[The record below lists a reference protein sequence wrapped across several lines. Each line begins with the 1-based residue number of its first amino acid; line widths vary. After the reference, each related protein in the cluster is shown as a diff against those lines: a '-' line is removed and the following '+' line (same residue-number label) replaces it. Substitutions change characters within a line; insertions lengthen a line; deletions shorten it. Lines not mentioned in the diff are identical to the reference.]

1 MIRCVAI
8 DDEPMALDI
17 IKNFCQRIGGI
28 HISTFDNPVEGL
40 DHITCNNTDIVFLDI
55 DMGDI
60 SGLSLVEKF
69 PENIS
74 VVFTTA
80 HSKYA
85 IDGFELD
92 ATDFLHKPFSI
103 ERFERAVEKA
113 MKQNKAKTEDDKTED
128 TVHIKEGYAS
138 KFIKTSEILYIE
150 SMDNY
155 VKIHTKGKD
164 TFMPRLNIKKL
175 ESMLPHNIIR
185 IHKSYMVNT
194 DNVVKLSY
202 KDLTLSNGVVLPV
215 GRNYKINVKNFFHY
229 NSSNIAE

>member
-28 HISTFDNPVEGL
+28 HICTFDNPVDGL
-40 DHITCNNTDIVFLDI
+40 NHITCNNTDIVFLDI

-69 PENIS
+69 PKNIS
-74 VVFTTA
+74 IVFTTA
-80 HSKYA
+80 HSQYA

-103 ERFERAVEKA
+103 ERFERALGKA
-113 MKQNKAKTEDDKTED
+113 MKQNKAKTEDDSKED
-128 TVHIKEGYAS
+128 TIQIKEGYAS

-155 VKIHTKGKD
+155 VKIHTKGKN

-175 ESMLPHNIIR
+175 ESMLPPNMIR

-215 GRNYKINVKNFFHY
+215 GRNYKINVKKNLND